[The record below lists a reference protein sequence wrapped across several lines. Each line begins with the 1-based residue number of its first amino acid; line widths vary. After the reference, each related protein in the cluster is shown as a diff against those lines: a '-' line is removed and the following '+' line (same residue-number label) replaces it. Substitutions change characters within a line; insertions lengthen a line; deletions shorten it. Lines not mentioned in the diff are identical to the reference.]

1 MADKVNKK
9 YILYG
14 LLAVIA
20 ILVGVS
26 IYQYSTTNNARKT
39 ARSLQEKSAE
49 DSAKIEDLSEEVTGF
64 ELTKAIREKLK
75 SQQLSEI
82 GVKFYQQ

>member
-14 LLAVIA
+14 LLAAIA
-20 ILVGVS
+20 VLVVVS
-26 IYQYSTTNNARKT
+26 IYQYSVANNARKT
-39 ARSLQEKSAE
+39 TRSLEGKSAE
-49 DSAKIEDLSEEVTGF
+49 DRARIEELSEEVTGF
-64 ELTKAIREKLK
+64 ELTKALREKLK